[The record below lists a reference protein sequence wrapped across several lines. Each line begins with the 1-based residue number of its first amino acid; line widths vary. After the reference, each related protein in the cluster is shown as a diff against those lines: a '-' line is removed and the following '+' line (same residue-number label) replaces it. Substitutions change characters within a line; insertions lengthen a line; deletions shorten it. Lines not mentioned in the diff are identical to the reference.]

1 MSAGSAIAEAGINR
15 RKFMRRAGVAAVG
28 LAAAAAGAGTSLD
41 NGTAA
46 SVQVPLSQINPKALV
61 TPVEIQGDVLGGEI
75 LSISA
80 DNLVLRPTGSAPVSV
95 EVLPSAYI
103 VKEGEVS
110 LSAFEPGEEV
120 DVLGRRDGNN
130 FTAVGIAPL
139 FRVKEA
145 TIYSRKGRVL
155 KTSDGEIALLPG
167 VRTKGG
173 VSGGVRY
180 MAVPIEELKPGD
192 EILAVG
198 ILNRQSGRLNAGGVS
213 VRAPGDDPFMGR

>member
-1 MSAGSAIAEAGINR
+1 MSTKSPQAGINR
-15 RKFMRRAGVAAVG
+15 RKFMGRAGAAVAG
-28 LAAAAAGAGTSLD
+28 IAAAAAGAGTFFDTS
-41 NGTAA
+41 TAA
-46 SVQVPLSQINPKALV
+46 SGQVPLSQINPEALV
-61 TPVEIQGDVLGGEI
+61 TPVDIQGDVLGGEI
-75 LSISA
+75 LSINA
-80 DNLVLRPTGSAPVSV
+80 DSFLLRPTGSAPVSV
-95 EVLPSAYI
+95 EVLPSAHI

-120 DVLGRRDGNN
+120 DVLGRRNGNN

-155 KTSDGEIALLPG
+155 RTSDGEIALLPG
-167 VRTKGG
+167 VRMKGG

-180 MAVPIEELKPGD
+180 IAVPAEELKPGD

-213 VRAPGDDPFMGR
+213 VRASGDDPLIGR